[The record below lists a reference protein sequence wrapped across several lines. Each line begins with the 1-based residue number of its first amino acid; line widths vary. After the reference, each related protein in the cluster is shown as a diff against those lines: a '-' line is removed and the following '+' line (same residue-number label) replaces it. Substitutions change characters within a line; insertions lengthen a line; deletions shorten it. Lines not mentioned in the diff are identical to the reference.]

1 MTFDG
6 LEDVPSKK
14 KEFSKTETHCRSC
27 GVGELRTFLDL
38 GETPLANR
46 LLNPEERDLAE
57 LAFPLKVAV
66 CENCGC
72 VQITE
77 TVAPEVLFADQ
88 YPYYSSAIPALLKHS
103 RENALGLVEERKLGP
118 DSLVI
123 ELASNDGYL
132 LKNYVEKGVPVLG
145 IDPAE
150 NQVAA
155 ANEIGVRSMCA
166 FFSEAL
172 GETLAADGVQADV
185 IHANNVLAHVAD
197 TNSFVGGVAAILK
210 EDGVAVIE
218 CPYLL
223 PMIEKTEFD
232 TVYHEHYFY
241 WSVTALDHL
250 FRRHGLYLNRIKHL
264 TIHGGS
270 LRLFVEKMENQGES
284 VADALAKERALGA
297 DKLPFFKDFGEKV
310 AQLKTDLVAMIKGLR
325 AEGKTVAAYAAAAKG
340 ATLVNYAGIDH
351 TLIDFTVDRAAAKQN
366 MLMPGS
372 KIPIHAPEA
381 ILERKP
387 DYVLMLAW
395 NFADEILQQQSE
407 YRAQGGKFIIPVPT
421 PHIV

>member
-6 LEDVPSKK
+6 FDIAKPESQ
-14 KEFSKTETHCRSC
+14 SKTETHCRAC
-27 GVGELRTFLDL
+27 GVGELKTFLDL

-46 LLNPEERDLAE
+46 LLKPAQKDEQE

-66 CENCGC
+66 CEECGC

-77 TVAPEVLFADQ
+77 TVNPEVLFADQ

-103 RENALGLVEERKLGP
+103 RENALDLIDDRKLCGE
-118 DSLVI
+118 SLVV

-132 LKNYVEKGVPVLG
+132 LKNYVEFGVPVLG

-155 ANEIGVRSMCA
+155 ANKIGVRSICE
-166 FFSEAL
+166 FFGKEL
-172 GETLAADGVQADV
+172 GEKLAAQGEKADV

-197 TNSFVGGVAAILK
+197 TNSFVAGIAALLK
-210 EDGVAVIE
+210 DDGVAVIE

-241 WSVTALDHL
+241 WSCTALDNH
-250 FRRHGLYLNRIKHL
+250 FRRHGLFLNEIKHL

-270 LRLFVEKMENQGES
+270 LRLFVEKVERQGES
-284 VADALAKERALGA
+284 VKKALRKERELGA
-297 DKLPFFKDFGEKV
+297 DKLPFFADFGAKV
-310 AQLKTDLVAMIKGLR
+310 QQLKEDLNTLIDDLR
-325 AEGKTVAAYAAAAKG
+325 AQGKTVAAYAAAAKG
-340 ATLVNYAGIDH
+340 ATLVNFAEIDH
-351 TLIDFTVDRAAAKQN
+351 TRIDFTVDRAKAKQDR
-366 MLMPGS
+366 LMPGS

-381 ILERKP
+381 IVEKMP

-395 NFADEILQQQSE
+395 NFADEILAQQAE
-407 YRAQGGKFIIPVPT
+407 YREKGGKFIIPVPT